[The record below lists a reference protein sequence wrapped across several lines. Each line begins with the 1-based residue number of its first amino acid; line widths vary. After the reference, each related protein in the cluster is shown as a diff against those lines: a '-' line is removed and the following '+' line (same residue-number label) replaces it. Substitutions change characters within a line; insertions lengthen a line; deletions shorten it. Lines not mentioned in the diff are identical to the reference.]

1 MKIYNKTKL
10 PDSVLEPLLV
20 AAGRAVGAKTS
31 GVVVKVTQGRNAGV
45 SGMAQ
50 SASFVN
56 TWHLKRVSKWKS
68 ERVSTD
74 HGWFRIT
81 IPWSRPG
88 WDSLAVAQSFF
99 QVAMHE
105 WKHIADYQAGGRWAM
120 PFASQGSGGRRARHD
135 SRPEELRAIN
145 AVDDA
150 VAKGTVLKYQ
160 DAVIALAVEHE
171 TKCGRLKAR

>member
-1 MKIYNKTKL
+1 MKLYNKTKL
-10 PDSVLEPLLV
+10 PNAVLEPLLT
-20 AAGRAVGAKTS
+20 AAGRCVGARTS
-31 GVVVKVTQGRNAGV
+31 GVVVKVTQGQNRGV
-45 SGMAQ
+45 SGVAEH
-50 SASFVN
+50 ATFVN
-56 TWHLKRVSKWKS
+56 TWHLKRVKNWKH

-120 PFASQGSGGRRARHD
+120 PFASPGMSGRRARHD
-135 SRPEELRAIN
+135 SRPEELRAID
-145 AVDDA
+145 AVDYA
-150 VAKGTVLKYQ
+150 ITHGVIQKYQ
-160 DAVIALAVEHE
+160 DMIIALAVEHE
-171 TKCGRLKAR
+171 RSKQ

>member
-1 MKIYNKTKL
+1 MKLYNKTKL
-10 PDSVLEPLLV
+10 PDSVLEPLLI

-68 ERVSTD
+68 ERVTTD

-120 PFASQGSGGRRARHD
+120 PFASPGMSGRRARHD
-135 SRPEELRAIN
+135 SRPEELRAID
-145 AVDDA
+145 AVDAALARGA
-150 VAKGTVLKYQ
+150 VLRCQ
-160 DAVIALAVEHE
+160 DAIIALAMEHG
-171 TKCGRLKAR
+171 K

>member
-1 MKIYNKTKL
+1 VKLYNKTKL
-10 PDSVLEPLLV
+10 SDSVLEPLLV

-74 HGWFRIT
+74 SGWFRLT
-81 IPWSRPG
+81 IPWASLG
-88 WDSLAVAQSFF
+88 WDTLTIAESVFK
-99 QVAMHE
+99 VAMHE
-105 WKHIADYQAGGRWAM
+105 WVHIRDYQAGGCWAM
-120 PFASQGSGGRRARHD
+120 PFASRGQGGRRAKHD

-145 AVDDA
+145 PVDDA
-150 VAKGTVLKYQ
+150 VTRGVVQRHQ
-160 DAVIALAVEHE
+160 DLIISLAVEHE
-171 TKCGRLKAR
+171 GKTSHDD